1 MDWVCS
7 SEKGVFILFSKKRGL
22 GTSPRILNKKRSRS
36 EDLAFLFKIWDVGL
50 HILIL
55 PDKKGLKNQKKSIRE
70 TVPSFLRELIV
81 STFSV
86 PVNFSVSPTR
96 DTHAKRRKCVDFL
109 RDSIKS
115 V

>member
-1 MDWVCS
+1 MYV
-7 SEKGVFILFSKKRGL
+7 E
-22 GTSPRILNKKRSRS
+22 P
-36 EDLAFLFKIWDVGL
+36 
-50 HILIL
+50 HILCL
-55 PDKKGLKNQKKSIRE
+55 PDKKRLKNQEKSIRE

-86 PVNFSVSPTR
+86 PVNFSSSTTN

-109 RDSIKS
+109 RVSVKS

>member
-1 MDWVCS
+1 MYV
-7 SEKGVFILFSKKRGL
+7 E
-22 GTSPRILNKKRSRS
+22 P
-36 EDLAFLFKIWDVGL
+36 
-50 HILIL
+50 HILCL
-55 PDKKGLKNQKKSIRE
+55 PDKKGLKNQEKSIRE

-86 PVNFSVSPTR
+86 LVNFSSSTTN

-109 RDSIKS
+109 RVSVKS

>member
-1 MDWVCS
+1 MKV
-7 SEKGVFILFSKKRGL
+7 KKKRGL
-22 GTSPRILNKKRSRS
+22 GTSPRFLNKKRSRS
-36 EDLAFLFKIWDVGL
+36 EDLAFLFKIWDVGH

-55 PDKKGLKNQKKSIRE
+55 PDKKRLKNQEKSIRE
-70 TVPSFLRELIV
+70 TVPSFLRELIE

-86 PVNFSVSPTR
+86 TVNFSVSPTR
-96 DTHAKRRKCVDFL
+96 DTHAKRRKCVEFL

>member
-1 MDWVCS
+1 MKV
-7 SEKGVFILFSKKRGL
+7 KKKRGL
-22 GTSPRILNKKRSRS
+22 GTSPRFLNKKRSRS
-36 EDLAFLFKIWDVGL
+36 EDLAFLFKIWDVGS

-70 TVPSFLRELIV
+70 TDTTFRAMLIV

-86 PVNFSVSPTR
+86 PVNISVSPTK
-96 DTHAKRRKCVDFL
+96 DTHAKRRKCVEFP

>member
-1 MDWVCS
+1 M
-7 SEKGVFILFSKKRGL
+7 KMY
-22 GTSPRILNKKRSRS
+22 
-36 EDLAFLFKIWDVGL
+36 VGP
-50 HILIL
+50 HILCL
-55 PDKKGLKNQKKSIRE
+55 PDKKGLKNQEKSIRE
-70 TVPSFLRELIV
+70 TVPSFLRELIE

-86 PVNFSVSPTR
+86 TVNFSVSLTR

>member
-1 MDWVCS
+1 MRV
-7 SEKGVFILFSKKRGL
+7 K
-22 GTSPRILNKKRSRS
+22 ILNSYWSGEALETKVN
-36 EDLAFLFKIWDVGL
+36 DFLNEL
-50 HILIL
+50 ER
-55 PDKKGLKNQKKSIRE
+55 KNQEKSIRE
-70 TVPSFLRELIV
+70 TVPSFLRELIE

-86 PVNFSVSPTR
+86 PVNFSVSPTK

>member
-1 MDWVCS
+1 MYV
-7 SEKGVFILFSKKRGL
+7 
-22 GTSPRILNKKRSRS
+22 GT
-36 EDLAFLFKIWDVGL
+36 
-50 HILIL
+50 HILCL
-55 PDKKGLKNQKKSIRE
+55 PDKNSSKIKKKSIRE
-70 TVPSFLRELIV
+70 TDTTFRAMLIV

-86 PVNFSVSPTR
+86 PVNFSVSPTK